1 MWAFIQCLMAGRQE
15 GRKDGTCR
23 AESQKKDSSGGGE
36 KWEVTTQ
43 HAGRCKTLPPLPDE
57 VAQFVEWSA

>member
-23 AESQKKDSSGGGE
+23 AESQKKDSNGGE
-36 KWEVTTQ
+36 EVGSDNPTRWKVQ
-43 HAGRCKTLPPLPDE
+43 DPPTP
-57 VAQFVEWSA
+57 SRRSRPIR